1 MLYFVYFMTNRRG
14 GTIYVGVTNDLVRR
28 VHEHRTNSVPG
39 FTSRYKLHFLVYFE
53 QHQSIATAIQ
63 REKTIKHW
71 VRRWKVNTIEEFNP
85 NWEDLYETIAT

>member
-28 VHEHRTNSVPG
+28 VHEHPTNSVPG